1 MTGAPPPKRDDRVN
15 TFLNLGRE
23 ERTNAIVAAAYR
35 LLDEGGLDEL
45 TIRAVL
51 KSTGLARRAF
61 YERFAGKDDLVL
73 AVFEQ
78 AMRYA
83 AEMYADLVAPI
94 PQPLDR
100 LKAIVL
106 SIGRGAGAPDE
117 PAAGQGSRMAAAL
130 SREHIRLAESRPA
143 ELQAALEPL
152 FAVIAKQIGDGMAAG
167 QIREGDPDR
176 LALFIYNLLATTLH
190 TEFIASEGGTEAG
203 ERRERLADD
212 LWEFCRRAIIA

>member
-1 MTGAPPPKRDDRVN
+1 MPGAEPKRDDRVR
-15 TFLNLGRE
+15 TFLNRDRE
-23 ERTNAIVAAAYR
+23 ARTSAIVAAAYR

-83 AEMYADLVAPI
+83 AEMYGELVAPI

-100 LKAIVL
+100 LKAIIL
-106 SIGRGAGAPDE
+106 SIGRGAGSPDE
-117 PAAGQGSRMAAAL
+117 PAAEQGSRMAAAL
-130 SREHIRLAESRPA
+130 SREHMRLAESRPA

-152 FAVIAKQIGDGMAAG
+152 FALIAQQLADGMAQG
-167 QIREGDPDR
+167 QVRAGDPAR
-176 LALFIYNLLATTLH
+176 LALFIYNLVATTLH
-190 TEFIASEGGTEAG
+190 TEFISSEGDAESGR
-203 ERRERLADD
+203 RREHLAND
-212 LWEFCRRAIIA
+212 LWEFCRRAVVA

>member
-1 MTGAPPPKRDDRVN
+1 MTGAPPKRDDRVRS
-15 TFLNLGRE
+15 FLNRDRE
-23 ERTNAIVAAAYR
+23 DRTNAIVAAAYR

-83 AEMYADLVAPI
+83 AEMYAELVAPI

-100 LKAIVL
+100 LKAIIL
-106 SIGRGAGAPDE
+106 SFGQGSDFPDD
-117 PAAGQGSRMAAAL
+117 PAAEQGSRMAAAL
-130 SREHIRLAESRPA
+130 SREHMRLAESRPA

-152 FAVIAKQIGDGMAAG
+152 FALIAQQIADGMAQG
-167 QIREGDPDR
+167 QIRSGDPAR
-176 LALFIYNLLATTLH
+176 LALFIYNLVATTLH
-190 TEFIASEGGTEAG
+190 TEFISSEGDVVAG
-203 ERRERLADD
+203 ERRERLAAD